1 MVRNVYVM
9 LHPLH
14 GSPTTPKRMQSR
26 LGLHNKAK
34 GVYPSMKKILALV
47 VVLVLSLTCV
57 AFADAVST
65 NARVNWRDEDLT
77 KYADM
82 TVKVGYAPATMNNPF
97 WLAVMDGLQ
106 EAADKA
112 GADVEIIPVSGDA
125 DQALINEG
133 VNNLIADGIDV
144 LVIAPADVAAAES
157 AFKAAVD
164 AGIPVVNFDTPVDE
178 GDNGGYGDLANTIIA
193 SDNYNAGYVC
203 GADVA
208 AKFEGQHIKILVA
221 HSPRATS
228 CTRRYAGFFGA
239 LDELGADYEIV
250 QEVDGWGDR
259 EKSLNAV
266 APALIADPDI
276 DVIFAINDPS
286 ALGCYDAVSQT
297 TVELEKAIK
306 IYGVDGNPDIKVAIK
321 NGTIEGTGSQSP
333 NTLGFDSMV
342 AAFKILSGEEVEHK
356 IDVDTFLI
364 TAENVDE
371 FGTDGWQ

>member
-1 MVRNVYVM
+1 MF
-9 LHPLH
+9 
-14 GSPTTPKRMQSR
+14 
-26 LGLHNKAK
+26 
-34 GVYPSMKKILALV
+34 KKVLSLALV
-47 VVLVLSLTCV
+47 AVLVLSLSVV
-57 AFADAVST
+57 AFGEAVSS
-65 NARVNWRDEDLT
+65 NARVDWRSEDLT
-77 KYADM
+77 VYSGM
-82 TVKVGYAPATMNNPF
+82 TIKVGYAPATMNNPF
-97 WLAVMDGLQ
+97 WLAVLDGVQ
-106 EAADKA
+106 EAIEAS
-112 GADVEIIPVSGDA
+112 GANVEVIPVSGDA

-133 VNNLIADGIDV
+133 INNLIADGIDV
-144 LVIAPADVAAAES
+144 LLAAPADVAAAES
-157 AFKAAVD
+157 AFKACQE

-208 AKFEGQHIKILVA
+208 KKFEGQHCKILVA

-239 LDELGADYEIV
+239 LDEAGADYEIV

-259 EKSLNAV
+259 EKSMNAV
-266 APALIADPDI
+266 APALVADPDI

-297 TVELEKAIK
+297 TVELEKTIK

-342 AAFKILSGEEVEHK
+342 AAFKILNGEEVEHK

>member
-1 MVRNVYVM
+1 MRKVLAAMLVAVM
-9 LHPLH
+9 
-14 GSPTTPKRMQSR
+14 
-26 LGLHNKAK
+26 
-34 GVYPSMKKILALV
+34 
-47 VVLVLSLTCV
+47 VLSMSAV
-57 AFADAVST
+57 AFAGETEAEGTAVSQ
-65 NARVNWRDEDLT
+65 NARVDWRNEDLT
-77 KYADM
+77 QYGDM
-82 TVKVGYAPATMNNPF
+82 TLKIGYAPATMNNPF
-97 WLAVMDGLQ
+97 WLAVEDGVK
-106 EAADKA
+106 EAAELA
-112 GADVEIIPVSGDA
+112 GADVEVVEVSGDG

-133 VNNLIADGIDV
+133 VNNLLADGIDA
-144 LVIAPADVAAAES
+144 LLIAPADVAAAES

-164 AGIPVVNFDTPVDE
+164 AGIPVINFDTPVDE
-178 GDNGGYGDLANTIIA
+178 GENGGYGDLADTIIA

-208 AKFEGQHIKILVA
+208 EKFDGQHCKILVA

-228 CTRRYAGFFGA
+228 CTRRYAGFFAA
-239 LDELGADYEIV
+239 LDEAGADYEIV

-266 APALIADPDI
+266 APALVADPDI

-286 ALGCYDAVSQT
+286 AMGCYDAVEQA
-297 TVELEKAIK
+297 TVELEKDIK
-306 IYGVDGNPDIKVAIK
+306 IYGVDGNPDIKVMIK
-321 NGTIEGTGSQSP
+321 EGKVEGTGSQSP

-342 AAFKILSGEEVEHK
+342 AAFKILSGEDVEHK

>member
-1 MVRNVYVM
+1 M
-9 LHPLH
+9 
-14 GSPTTPKRMQSR
+14 S
-26 LGLHNKAK
+26 
-34 GVYPSMKKILALV
+34 KKVLSLVLAV
-47 VVLVLSLTCV
+47 ILVLSLGV
-57 AFADAVST
+57 AAMAEAVST
-65 NARVNWRDEDLT
+65 NARVDWRNEDLS

-82 TVKVGYAPATMNNPF
+82 NIKVGYAPATMNNPF
-97 WLAVMDGLQ
+97 WLAVMDGVQ

-112 GADVEIIPVSGDA
+112 GAKVEIIPVSGEG
-125 DQALINEG
+125 DQSLINDG
-133 VNNLIADGIDV
+133 VNNLISDKIDV
-144 LVIAPADVAAAES
+144 LLIAPADVAAAES
-157 AFKAAVD
+157 AFKKANE
-164 AGIPVVNFDTPVDE
+164 AGIPIVNFDTPVDE
-178 GDNGGYGDLANTIIA
+178 GENGGYGDLANTIIA
-193 SDNYNAGYVC
+193 SDNFNAGYVC

-208 AKFEGQHIKILVA
+208 KKFEGKHCKILVA

-239 LDELGADYEIV
+239 LDEAGADYEIV

-266 APALIADPDI
+266 APALVADPDI

-286 ALGCYDAVSQT
+286 ALGCYDAVSQA
-297 TVELEKAIK
+297 TVQLEKDIK

-342 AAFKILSGEEVEHK
+342 AAFKILNGEEVEHK

>member
-1 MVRNVYVM
+1 
-9 LHPLH
+9 
-14 GSPTTPKRMQSR
+14 
-26 LGLHNKAK
+26 
-34 GVYPSMKKILALV
+34 MKKLLACALAAV
-47 VVLVLSLTCV
+47 MVLSMSAV
-57 AFADAVST
+57 AFADETEAAAEGTAVSQ

-77 KYADM
+77 VYKDM
-82 TVKVGYAPATMNNPF
+82 TIKVGYAPATMNNPF
-97 WLAVMDGLQ
+97 WLAVEDGVK
-106 EAADKA
+106 EAAEKA
-112 GADVEIIPVSGDA
+112 GANVEVIEVSGEA

-133 VNNLIADGIDV
+133 INNLLADGIDV
-144 LVIAPADVAAAES
+144 LLAAPADVAAAES
-157 AFKAAVD
+157 AFKAAND
-164 AGIPVVNFDTPVDE
+164 AGVPVVNFDTPVDE
-178 GDNGGYGDLANTIIA
+178 GENGGYGDLAATIIA

-208 AKFEGQHIKILVA
+208 SKFEGQHCKILVA

-228 CTRRYAGFFGA
+228 CTRRYAGFFAA
-239 LDELGADYEIV
+239 LDEAGADYEIV

-266 APALIADPDI
+266 APALVADPDI

-286 ALGCYDAVSQT
+286 AMGCYDAVEQA
-297 TVELEKAIK
+297 TVELEKDIK
-306 IYGVDGNPDIKVAIK
+306 IYGVDGNPDIKVMIK
-321 NGTIEGTGSQSP
+321 EGQVEGTGSQSP

>member
-1 MVRNVYVM
+1 MF
-9 LHPLH
+9 
-14 GSPTTPKRMQSR
+14 
-26 LGLHNKAK
+26 
-34 GVYPSMKKILALV
+34 KKVLAISLA
-47 VVLVLSLTCV
+47 VLMVLSMSAVL
-57 AFADAVST
+57 AEAVST

-77 KYADM
+77 VYKDM

-97 WLAVMDGLQ
+97 WLAVMDGIQ
-106 EAADKA
+106 EAADKS
-112 GADVEIIPVSGDA
+112 GANVEIIPVSGEG
-125 DQALINEG
+125 DQSLINEG
-133 VNNLIADGIDV
+133 VNNLLADGIDV
-144 LVIAPADVAAAES
+144 LVIAPADVAAAKS
-157 AFKAAVD
+157 AFQAAVEK
-164 AGIPVVNFDTPVDE
+164 GVPVVNFDTPVDE
-178 GDNGGYGDLANTIIA
+178 GEKGGYGDLANTIIA

-208 AKFEGQHIKILVA
+208 KKFEGQHIKILVA

-239 LDELGADYEIV
+239 LDEAAADYEIV

-266 APALIADPDI
+266 APALVADPDI

-286 ALGCYDAVSQT
+286 AMGCYDAVEQA
-297 TVELEKAIK
+297 TVQLEKDIK
-306 IYGVDGNPDIKVAIK
+306 IYGVDGNPDIKVMIDK
-321 NGTIEGTGSQSP
+321 GIIEGTGSQSP

-342 AAFKILSGEEVEHK
+342 AAFKILSGEEVAHK

-364 TAENVDE
+364 TKDNVAE

>member
-1 MVRNVYVM
+1 MF
-9 LHPLH
+9 
-14 GSPTTPKRMQSR
+14 
-26 LGLHNKAK
+26 
-34 GVYPSMKKILALV
+34 KK
-47 VVLVLSLTCV
+47 VLSLTLVLALAFTLCFV
-57 AFADAVST
+57 AFAEAVST

-77 KYADM
+77 VYKDM
-82 TVKVGYAPATMNNPF
+82 KIKVGYAPATMNNPF
-97 WLAVMDGLQ
+97 WLAVEDGLK
-106 EAADKA
+106 EAAEKA
-112 GADVEIIPVSGDA
+112 GADVEIIEVSGDA

-144 LVIAPADVAAAES
+144 LVIAPADVAAAQS

-178 GDNGGYGDLANTIIA
+178 GDNGGYGELANTIIA
-193 SDNYNAGYVC
+193 PDNYNAGYVC

-208 AKFEGQHIKILVA
+208 KKFEGQHCKILVA

-239 LDELGADYEIV
+239 LDEAGADYEIV

-259 EKSLNAV
+259 EKSMNAV
-266 APALIADPDI
+266 APALVADPDI

-297 TVELEKAIK
+297 TVELEKTIK

-342 AAFKILSGEEVEHK
+342 AAFKILNGEEVEHK

>member
-1 MVRNVYVM
+1 M
-9 LHPLH
+9 L
-14 GSPTTPKRMQSR
+14 
-26 LGLHNKAK
+26 
-34 GVYPSMKKILALV
+34 KKILACSMAAAMI
-47 VVLVLSLTCV
+47 LSMGVV
-57 AFADAVST
+57 AFAEEGTAVSQ
-65 NARVNWRDEDLT
+65 NARVDWRNEDLT

-82 TVKVGYAPATMNNPF
+82 TLKVGYAPATMNNPF
-97 WLAVMDGLQ
+97 WLAVLDGVQ
-106 EAADKA
+106 EAVDAS
-112 GADVEIIPVSGDA
+112 GANVEVIPVSGEA

-133 VNNLIADGIDV
+133 INNLIADGIDV
-144 LVIAPADVAAAES
+144 LLAAPADVAAAES
-157 AFKAAVD
+157 AFKAANE

-178 GDNGGYGDLANTIIA
+178 GDNGGYGDLAATIIA

-208 AKFEGQHIKILVA
+208 SKFDDHIKILVA

-228 CTRRYAGFFGA
+228 CTRRYAGFFAA
-239 LDELGADYEIV
+239 LDEAGADYEVV

-266 APALIADPDI
+266 APALVADPDI

-286 ALGCYDAVSQT
+286 AMGCYDAVEQA
-297 TVELEKAIK
+297 TVQLEKDIK
-306 IYGVDGNPDIKVAIK
+306 IYGVDGNPDIKVMIK
-321 NGTIEGTGSQSP
+321 NGQVEGTGSQSP

>member
-1 MVRNVYVM
+1 
-9 LHPLH
+9 
-14 GSPTTPKRMQSR
+14 
-26 LGLHNKAK
+26 
-34 GVYPSMKKILALV
+34 MKKLLACALAATM
-47 VVLVLSLTCV
+47 VLSMSAV
-57 AFADAVST
+57 AFADETEAAAEGTAVSQ
-65 NARVNWRDEDLT
+65 NARVNWREEDLS

-82 TVKVGYAPATMNNPF
+82 NIKVGYAPATMNNPF
-97 WLAVMDGLQ
+97 WLAVEDGVK
-106 EAADKA
+106 EAAEKA
-112 GADVEIIPVSGDA
+112 GANVEIVEVSGEA

-133 VNNLIADGIDV
+133 INNLLADGIDV
-144 LVIAPADVAAAES
+144 LLAAPADVAAAES
-157 AFKAAVD
+157 AFKAAVE
-164 AGIPVVNFDTPVDE
+164 AGVPVINFDTPVDE
-178 GDNGGYGDLANTIIA
+178 GENGGYGDLANTIIA

-208 AKFEGQHIKILVA
+208 AKFDGQHCKILVA

-228 CTRRYAGFFGA
+228 CTRRYAGFFDA
-239 LDELGADYEIV
+239 LDEAGADYEIV

-266 APALIADPDI
+266 APALVADPDI

-286 ALGCYDAVSQT
+286 AMGCYDAVEQA
-297 TVELEKAIK
+297 TVELEKDIL
-306 IYGVDGNPDIKVAIK
+306 IYGVDGNPDIKQMIK
-321 NGTIEGTGSQSP
+321 DGQVEGTGSQSP

-342 AAFKILSGEEVEHK
+342 AAFKILNGEEVEHK